1 MYGQKAGVEQLQEM
15 GADLRCTSNWGST
28 CLHWYEQQTRHL
40 TQAPLLSLILFVCVR
55 RTVKGYVYH
64 KGDAT
69 AGKGYFPRYDKKE
82 YIAIAQLLLK
92 NAPRLLFKQDH
103 KGRDPLKLAKEIS
116 ASDIDPKLDMIVF
129 LEERCKQAELQ
140 KIEMQKDAEKKRPK
154 VRKLPV

>member
-1 MYGQKAGVEQLQEM
+1 MVQGTIVRERTQLTGMQPIHKACMYGQKAAVEQLKEL
-15 GADLRCTSNWGST
+15 GADIRCTTNWGST
-28 CLHWYEQQTRHL
+28 CLHW
-40 TQAPLLSLILFVCVR
+40 
-55 RTVKGYVYH
+55 TVKGYVYH
-64 KGDAT
+64 KGDHT
-69 AGKGYFPRYDKKE
+69 AGRNYFPKHDKKE